1 FTGRDLTFDAR
12 LQQVLNNEIAVPED
26 FSNESPASWLFANTR
41 EESTGSG
48 GRITV
53 NAPTLTLDDGAQILS
68 QSQGAGIAGPVILN
82 ASNRVQL
89 TNSDISTTA
98 PQASGG
104 DIQINLA
111 NGTERG
117 LTILF
122 GDSDITTE
130 SFGDGGNITIGGAA
144 VIAFGDS
151 DIVARSQSARGG
163 NITLSSLFSETLPP
177 DSQPPFDGDGRVDIN
192 ADGQIAAGVISSTD
206 TSFVENSLSAL
217 EDTIV
222 DTAALTAG
230 SCIARTEVNSLGS
243 FTFTGSDGLPQRPGD
258 AGISTYPTG
267 TVRTTAPAEA
277 QPLQEPD
284 GVYQLPDGRLVL
296 SHACE

>member
-1 FTGRDLTFDAR
+1 
-12 LQQVLNNEIAVPED
+12 P
-26 FSNESPASWLFANTR
+26 
-41 EESTGSG
+41 
-48 GRITV
+48 
-53 NAPTLTLDDGAQILS
+53 
-68 QSQGAGIAGPVILN
+68 QS
-82 ASNRVQL
+82 
-89 TNSDISTTA
+89 
-98 PQASGG
+98 SGG
-104 DIQINLA
+104 DIAINLA
-111 NGTERG
+111 EGTERG
-117 LTILF
+117 LVVLI